1 MLVRERQ
8 AGFMLG
14 EVLLVLALLM
24 IIGAH
29 AVPQAAKFFRQTAV
43 EYEAEKLLSTIR
55 YCQNLSRTT
64 ADNAWGYG
72 AKNPNKRDI
81 YLQLSAEGNQIF
93 AGEGDIIVS
102 HNYLPQVNVVKVY
115 QENGKNHY
123 DDLVNLAFNANGQP
137 KSLGKNMMTILI
149 YYQGYPAEGQK
160 IMISKG
166 GRIRME
172 RGNDEP

>member
-1 MLVRERQ
+1 MLMRERQ

-14 EVLLVLALLM
+14 EVLLILALLT

-29 AVPQAAKFFRQTAV
+29 AVPQAARFFRQMAV
-43 EYEAEKLLSTIR
+43 EYEAEKLLSSIR

-72 AKNPNKRDI
+72 AKNPNKRDV

-93 AGEGDIIVS
+93 AGDGDIIFS
-102 HNYLPQVNVVKVY
+102 HNYLPGVNVVKVC
-115 QENGKNHY
+115 QEQGKTYY
-123 DDLVNLAFNANGQP
+123 DAMGDLAFNANGQP

-160 IMISKG
+160 IMVSKG

-172 RGNDEP
+172 RGTGEK

>member
-29 AVPQAAKFFRQTAV
+29 AVPKAAKFFRQTAV

-93 AGEGDIIVS
+93 A
-102 HNYLPQVNVVKVY
+102 QVQV
-115 QENGKNHY
+115 
-123 DDLVNLAFNANGQP
+123 DPD
-137 KSLGKNMMTILI
+137 
-149 YYQGYPAEGQK
+149 
-160 IMISKG
+160 
-166 GRIRME
+166 
-172 RGNDEP
+172 